1 MLDSMSFMTIVLMAI
16 TTYLTRISGFLLLRN
31 KTLSPRMQYVM
42 ESMPGCVLISVI
54 APVFVS
60 KDPATLVALAI
71 TAIAATRLGL
81 LSTVCIGVASAG
93 LLRHLFS

>member
-71 TAIAATRLGL
+71 TTIAATRLGL
-81 LSTVCIGVASAG
+81 LSTVCIGVASTG

>member
-93 LLRHLFS
+93 LLRHLVS

>member
-71 TAIAATRLGL
+71 TTIAATRLGL

>member
-81 LSTVCIGVASAG
+81 LSTICIGVASAG

>member
-1 MLDSMSFMTIVLMAI
+1 MLDSMSVMTIVLMAI

-71 TAIAATRLGL
+71 TAIAATRLSL

>member
-71 TAIAATRLGL
+71 TAITATRLGL